1 MHRRL
6 CLSRPLPWPFL
17 LLALLLLI
25 SALAPQPVAA
35 QTSDVAP
42 PYRLE
47 SGDRLQITVYGHED
61 LSGEFELDG
70 GGRAALPLIG
80 AVDLEGL
87 TLRQAEAAIEGS
99 LKPDYLVNPR
109 VGAQMISHRPFYILG
124 EVQQPGS
131 YPYKVGL
138 TAMEAVALA
147 GGYTHRAREDG
158 LFIIRRSDP
167 HRRRQDADESTA
179 VLPGDTIRVVERFF

>member
-1 MHRRL
+1 MAIHRRFTVIL
-6 CLSRPLPWPFL
+6 VL
-17 LLALLLLI
+17 LVAQALGAH
-25 SALAPQPVAA
+25 ALWA

-47 SGDRLQITVYGHED
+47 SGDKVRVTVYGHED

-109 VGAQMISHRPFYILG
+109 VGVQMLSHRPFYILG
-124 EVQQPGS
+124 EVQEPGS

-167 HRRRQDADESTA
+167 HRRRQEATETTA

>member
-1 MHRRL
+1 MRGHIKTRR
-6 CLSRPLPWPFL
+6 RM
-17 LLALLLLI
+17 LALA
-25 SALAPQPVAA
+25 ALVPLAAIGTQPGWA

-47 SGDRLQITVYGHED
+47 SGDKLRVTVYGHED

-70 GGRAALPLIG
+70 GGRVAMPLIG
-80 AVDLEGL
+80 AVDLQGL

-124 EVQQPGS
+124 EVRQPGS

-147 GGYTHRAREDG
+147 GGYTNRAREDG

-167 HRRRQDADESTA
+167 HRRRQDAQETTA